1 MEETSAEGA
10 AEQSIQIM
18 RLQRSARS
26 QAHYKHLIDVVTD
39 VAVNSPPAYTPSH
52 RTGDQAS
59 CGCRRAGRVGTGHGA
74 LLQVPGELHP
84 GGDAITLP
92 VPGTHFRQPTPWP
105 SAQTTPPGI
114 AGLHN
119 GSVHV
124 ARPLWCL
131 GLRYLQSCAPCLT
144 VLAIRGVGGRGRER
158 VLLSWR
164 PGLVG
169 WVRGWS
175 WPLDPL

>member
-1 MEETSAEGA
+1 MR
-10 AEQSIQIM
+10 SIEIM

-26 QAHYKHLIDVVTD
+26 QAHHKHLVDVVTD
-39 VAVNSPPAYTPSH
+39 VAVNSPPACPPRH

-59 CGCRRAGRVGTGHGA
+59 CGCRRAGRVRAGHGA
-74 LLQVPGELHP
+74 LLQVPGEVRQA
-84 GGDAITLP
+84 GDAITLP
-92 VPGTHFRQPTPWP
+92 VPSIGFCQPTPWP

-114 AGLHN
+114 AGLWN

-124 ARPLWCL
+124 ARPRWCL
-131 GLRYLQSCAPCLT
+131 GLRYLQCCAPCLT
-144 VLAIRGVGGRGRER
+144 VLAIRRVGGRGREQ
-158 VLLSWR
+158 VLPSWR
-164 PGLVG
+164 PDLVG